1 MELTVEQLDVLSR
14 KAVLFRPVSIF
25 SSVLKLKLVFRR
37 LKLTISTRSTY
48 FLIQFRLILR
58 LSFCYG
64 ARAKVDIDAYLFAS
78 FFSFSP
84 FSQLSVFFAYIFAMY
99 ETVFC

>member
-37 LKLTISTRSTY
+37 PKLTILTRSTY

-84 FSQLSVFFAYIFAMY
+84 FSQLSVIFCIY
-99 ETVFC
+99 LCYV